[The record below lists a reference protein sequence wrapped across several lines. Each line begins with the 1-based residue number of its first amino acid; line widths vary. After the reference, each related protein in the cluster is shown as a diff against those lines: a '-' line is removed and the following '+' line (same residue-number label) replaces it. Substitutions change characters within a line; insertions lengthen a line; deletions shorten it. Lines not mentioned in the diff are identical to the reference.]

1 VAGSRSRSG
10 RTLAVGP
17 GWQDDSPSHPVAE
30 IAIYPVVWLAAHSL
44 RALPP
49 EARQAILEDAG
60 LAAAIAAVLALL
72 KR

>member
-1 VAGSRSRSG
+1 VAAVTAGMPG
-10 RTLAVGP
+10 VGP
-17 GWQDDSPSHPVAE
+17 GWQHDSPSHPVAE
-30 IAIYPVVWLAAHSL
+30 IAIYPDVVGLAARSL